1 MKMIT
6 TKMKLYPHKLITE
19 PMKLKSG
26 PTLKACRTNET
37 STKEKEGDGRMVKS
51 EMYVEKD

>member
-1 MKMIT
+1 MKLIK
-6 TKMKLYPHKLITE
+6 TKMKLYPHSIIKE

-26 PTLKACRTNET
+26 PTLKACRTDET